1 MNSVLRLMDHP
12 LAVAL
17 GWTVL
22 HFIWEGALIGLIAFA
37 LLRIV
42 RPADPASR
50 YAIGVATLATM
61 LVAAVATYVAVSN
74 GPGSGSAPWFAET
87 RTAIAGP
94 LVTGTIVAEASAN
107 PAATRQLI
115 PPGDGLS
122 RPAATPRIA
131 PLWLRA
137 VAAAWMI
144 GVLLLS
150 LRLLGGWL
158 LTRSLSRRAVAAAS
172 PAIESAAREIARRL
186 DLRHGVAILESAAV
200 SVPTL
205 VGYLRPIVLLP
216 ASALSG
222 LTPLQL
228 QAIIAH
234 ELAHVRRHDY
244 LINLLQAMVETL
256 LFYHPAVWWV
266 SAEVRAERE
275 HCCDDLA
282 VAVCGDRLV
291 YVSAL
296 AELTTL
302 ERHTLALAATDGSLL
317 TRVRRILGRP
327 VEPRRELPPSWG
339 ILALLVVLVGAG
351 SYEMSTAAAVAE
363 PVAGSAALIS
373 QTQVPAGPTVS
384 NADQAPVPAPPTPPP
399 AIRPFDP
406 PSRVPDMPAVP
417 VAGVPPV
424 DVPKVPEAPV
434 TPVAMDL
441 PPLPEVPAAAPA
453 VPQTPTPAAPPA
465 IPAPPPPPAPPAAP
479 APPAPPPPPPD
490 PPQATTRG
498 EGNFSW
504 SNNGDHLTVK
514 WTGPFRL
521 SDDERDIAW
530 IEEGA
535 RVTISSGW
543 VFTDRV
549 ELRGLTDGKV
559 ERTFYRNGFRQ
570 DADSEARLFLANA
583 LARMIRSGMFASD
596 RVARILKQGGP
607 DAVLAEIDRLQTD
620 SNYVKRVYYTALLKQ
635 AELTSEQLS
644 RVVQRAA
651 DGITSDYDKATLL
664 VEILRARAVTDEQ
677 RASIAR
683 ATRHIDSDYEQ
694 RRVLSAVLGATPLSA
709 VVASAVI
716 DATESIGSAYDR
728 GLVLGGLAA
737 KGAVT
742 PETSARF
749 MASVGAMRSPYE
761 QRRVLAAVASGA
773 PLAEPVAID
782 SVKAAGTIASAYD
795 KRQALSAY
803 VAQGAAS
810 PKVAM
815 ATIASAATIKTAYD
829 KAELLIAIVDRGGF
843 TDETASSFFAAATT
857 IGSSYDLARVLRTAA
872 GRPRLADASLMLL
885 IRAAGSVSSAY
896 DRAAVLLEILKQQSL
911 SSPAREVFLDVAQ
924 AITSQHEQN
933 RVLAELV
940 RSERR

>member
-1 MNSVLRLMDHP
+1 
-12 LAVAL
+12 
-17 GWTVL
+17 
-22 HFIWEGALIGLIAFA
+22 
-37 LLRIV
+37 
-42 RPADPASR
+42 
-50 YAIGVATLATM
+50 
-61 LVAAVATYVAVSN
+61 
-74 GPGSGSAPWFAET
+74 
-87 RTAIAGP
+87 
-94 LVTGTIVAEASAN
+94 
-107 PAATRQLI
+107 
-115 PPGDGLS
+115 
-122 RPAATPRIA
+122 
-131 PLWLRA
+131 
-137 VAAAWMI
+137 MI

-158 LTRSLSRRAVAAAS
+158 LTRSLSRRAVAAVS

-228 QAIIAH
+228 EAIIAH

-282 VAVCGDRLV
+282 VAVCGDRLL

-327 VEPRRELPPSWG
+327 VEPPRELPPSWG

-351 SYEMSTAAAVAE
+351 AYEMSTAAAVAD
-363 PVAGSAALIS
+363 PVAGSAALPS
-373 QTQVPAGPTVS
+373 QTKVPAPTVS
-384 NADQAPVPAPPTPPP
+384 NADPAQVPAPPPP
-399 AIRPFDP
+399 IRPFDP

-424 DVPKVPEAPV
+424 DVPDVPDLPEAPV
-434 TPVAMDL
+434 TPVAMNL
-441 PPLPEVPAAAPA
+441 PPLAEVPAAVPA
-453 VPQTPTPAAPPA
+453 LPQTPMPAARPA
-465 IPAPPPPPAPPAAP
+465 IPAPPAPPAPPAAP
-479 APPAPPPPPPD
+479 APPAPAPPPPD
-490 PPQATTRG
+490 PPQATSRG

-549 ELRGLTDGKV
+549 ELRGLADGKV

-583 LARMIRSGMFASD
+583 LARMIRSGMFAGD

-635 AELTSEQLS
+635 TELTSEQLS
-644 RVVQRAA
+644 RVLQRAA

-664 VEILRARAVTDEQ
+664 LEILRARAVTDEQ

-716 DATESIGSAYDR
+716 DATESIESAYDR

-761 QRRVLAAVASGA
+761 QRKVLAAVASGA
-773 PLAEPVAID
+773 ALAEPVAID

-815 ATIASAATIKTAYD
+815 ATMASAATIRTAYD

-843 TDETASSFFAAATT
+843 TDETAASFFAAATT
-857 IGSSYDLARVLRTAA
+857 IGSSYDLAHVLRTAA
-872 GRPRLADASLMLL
+872 GRPRLADASLVPL
-885 IRAAGSVSSAY
+885 IRAAGSVSSAS
-896 DRAAVLLEILKQQSL
+896 DRAGVLLEILKQQSL
-911 SSPAREVFLDVAQ
+911 SSSAREVFLDVAQ
-924 AITSQHEQN
+924 AIPSPHEQN